1 MDHTIVHFEIPADN
15 PEALKKFYE
24 ETFGWGIKKAEG
36 PMEYWLIS
44 TAPEGEGVGGGM
56 FRKDSPDQK
65 PLNYIG
71 VESVD
76 EYSKK
81 IEGLGGNVVNKGE
94 VPGEGRFAV
103 FLDPEGNAFALWES
117 TKE

>member
-1 MDHTIVHFEIPADN
+1 MHHTIVHFEIPADN
-15 PEALKKFYE
+15 PEALKEFYE
-24 ETFGWGIKKAEG
+24 EAFGWGFKRAEG
-36 PMEYWLIS
+36 PIEYWLIS
-44 TAPEGEGVGGGM
+44 TAPEGAGGGL
-56 FRKDSPDQK
+56 FRKESPDQK

-81 IEGLGGNVVNKGE
+81 IEGLGGKVVNKGE

-103 FLDPEGNAFALWES
+103 VSDPEGNAIALWES